1 MSEEGRVGVLCH
13 SSSLLDGDTSIGIC
27 MIEHLGNTYFEE
39 PELAFEQLFVGL
51 IFLRKDIIAQVS
63 DLILAC
69 WVLKRAFL

>member
-1 MSEEGRVGVLCH
+1 MSEEGRVGVLGH
-13 SSSLLDGDTSIGIC
+13 SSGLLDGDTSIGIC

-51 IFLRKDIIAQVS
+51 IFLSKDIIAQVS